1 MPVKSYKLGPGTL
14 ELGTSPTNLDVTA
27 QVRSMLVRVT
37 ERVTRVEPIPVLSG
51 EELEGTE
58 TVDHDA
64 TLVGNVIQDPT
75 VGGMV
80 DFTWTNRGLPVACRF
95 VPSTAA
101 GRVVTGTV
109 VPIPLDFGGDVDG
122 TTRPESAISWRFTA
136 FPDLGELAP

>member
-1 MPVKSYKLGPGTL
+1 MPVKSYVLGPGVL
-14 ELGTSPTNLDVTA
+14 ELGTDPDNLDYAA
-27 QVRSMLVRVT
+27 QVRSMLVRVA
-37 ERVTRVEPIPVLSG
+37 ERVTRVEAIPVLSG
-51 EELEGTE
+51 EELAGAE

-75 VGGMV
+75 SGGMV
-80 DFTWTNRGLPVACRF
+80 DFTWTNRGVPVFIRF

-109 VPIPLDFGGDVDG
+109 VPVPLDFGGDVDR
-122 TTRPESAISWRFTA
+122 TSRPEAAISWRFPE